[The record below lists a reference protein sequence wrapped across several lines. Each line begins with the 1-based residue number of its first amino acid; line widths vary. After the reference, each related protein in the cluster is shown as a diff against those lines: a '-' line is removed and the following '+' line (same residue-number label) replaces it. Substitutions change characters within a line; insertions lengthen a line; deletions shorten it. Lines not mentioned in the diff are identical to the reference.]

1 MCCVSHQG
9 ASFAVSSLKS
19 VPASGTH
26 ATPYACHR
34 MHLLLVQGS
43 HAQQAHADA
52 VAAAAAAAVAGHP
65 RLHHHAHGE
74 AGDINMTQG
83 GGATPI
89 ISISNA
95 PVYHGDAAYH
105 VDAALAELQQ
115 ACAVMTLR
123 IDHDTPTGGLRRR
136 EGALAADIGVLI
148 TLNPVSPNPNLGH

>member
-1 MCCVSHQG
+1 MCCVSHLL
-9 ASFAVSSLKS
+9 ASFAVSSLES
-19 VPASGTH
+19 VPASGMH

-52 VAAAAAAAVAGHP
+52 VAAAAAAAAAGHP
-65 RLHHHAHGE
+65 RLQHHAHGE

-123 IDHDTPTGGLRRR
+123 ISHDTPRVGC
-136 EGALAADIGVLI
+136 AAAKGRLQQ
-148 TLNPVSPNPNLGH
+148 TSGF